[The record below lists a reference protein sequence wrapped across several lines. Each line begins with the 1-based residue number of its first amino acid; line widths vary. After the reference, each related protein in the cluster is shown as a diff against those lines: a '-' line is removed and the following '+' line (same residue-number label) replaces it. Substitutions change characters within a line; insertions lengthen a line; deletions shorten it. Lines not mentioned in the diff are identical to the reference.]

1 MLSIQSHTVSGYV
14 GNRCSVFTL
23 QVPEL
28 CAASFEPPPPTHA
41 LICQSRVAKQDV

>member
-23 QVPEL
+23 QVP
-28 CAASFEPPPPTHA
+28 CALPPLLSHPNLKVDQLLMFHRPHQ
-41 LICQSRVAKQDV
+41 LS